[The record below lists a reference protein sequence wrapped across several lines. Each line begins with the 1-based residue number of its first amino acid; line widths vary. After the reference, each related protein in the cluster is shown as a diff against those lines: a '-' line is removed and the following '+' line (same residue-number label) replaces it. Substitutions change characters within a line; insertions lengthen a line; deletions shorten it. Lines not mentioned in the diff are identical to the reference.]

1 MLRYLLLI
9 LILGGLLIVFSIQN
23 TGTVVI
29 QVLLWEVNVSLPLLV
44 GISLVLG
51 ALLGVLGSLLP
62 LHRKNRKNKLN
73 SPSSL

>member
-1 MLRYLLLI
+1 MLRYLLLL

-44 GISLVLG
+44 GISLLLG
-51 ALLGVLGSLLP
+51 ALVGAFGSLVP
-62 LHRKNRKNKLN
+62 LQRKKRKNKLN